1 MSDLKSIQKEY
12 DKLSNKLNKPG
23 VFSNLKK
30 FQELSQRYNELKEI
44 IEMAAKIEDVDKNI
58 AENEE
63 IIKKE
68 EDEELVTLALEELQ
82 NLKKERQ
89 ISQNYFKKLLEEK
102 NKPSQNFK
110 NIIVEIR
117 AGVGGE
123 EAALFAGDLFR
134 MYKRFAD
141 YQGWQVETLSSS
153 KTGIGGYKEVVF
165 EIKGRNAWEN
175 LKHESGVHRIQRIPQ
190 TEKSGRIHTSTASV
204 AILPQPKEIDIKI
217 NPSDIKIETF
227 RSSGPGGQHLN
238 VTDSAVRI
246 IHLPTNIVISCQD
259 ERSQHKNKAKALKIL
274 RSKLM
279 AINLKGEQEKRAKTR
294 RSQIGRA
301 FRSEKIRTYNFPQDR
316 VTDHRIKKSWK
327 NLEEIMDGKLKKIIK
342 ALKTLES

>member
-1 MSDLKSIQKEY
+1 MPDLKSIQMEY
-12 DKLSNKLNKPG
+12 ENLSNKLSKPE

-30 FQELSQRYNELKEI
+30 IQELSQRQAELNEI
-44 IEMAAKIEDVDKNI
+44 IEIARKIGEIDKNI
-58 AENEE
+58 AQNEE
-63 IIKKE
+63 MIKKE

-82 NLKKERQ
+82 NLKKEKEKLKRTL
-89 ISQNYFKKLLEEK
+89 KRLLEEK
-102 NKPSQNFK
+102 ERATENFK
-110 NIIVEIR
+110 NVIVEIR

-134 MYKRFAD
+134 MYKRFAA
-141 YQGWQVETLSSS
+141 YHGWPVEILGSN
-153 KTGIGGYKEVVF
+153 KTGIGGYKEIIF
-165 EIKGRNAWEN
+165 EIKGKDVWGD
-175 LKHESGVHRIQRIPQ
+175 LKHESGVHRVQRIPK

-204 AILPQPKEIDIKI
+204 AILPEPQEQALKI
-217 NPSDIKIETF
+217 NPSDLKIETF

-279 AINLKGEQEKRAKTR
+279 AMNLKAEQEKRAKIR

-327 NLEEIMDGKLKKIIK
+327 NLQNFMDGNIEKTIK
-342 ALKTLES
+342 ALKTLET